1 MEPDST
7 TIQSAIMETP
17 AHSKTPPLWVAHLT
31 AISVHIIF
39 GIGNCI
45 GKEAL
50 KSMPPIIF
58 AFYRELFAGLI
69 LLVVCLISKKASV
82 HKEDLVRLFFVG
94 LCMFGNQVFF
104 LVGLYFAPAHIA
116 SIWQVTQPVITVI
129 VTLLLHTEV
138 RSWLKIVGIVLASC
152 GAAIVA
158 FFSTGGSEG
167 RSILIGSCF
176 FFINCVSN
184 SLFVVVS
191 KPLVKK
197 YPAMTITSLSYNVC
211 SVLVLLVGICMYW
224 NKPSAWAIPRGGIWC
239 LAYYVLIHS
248 VTAYFLMLW
257 SNKFIDASIISAY
270 STFQPVATTVLAI
283 LFLHE
288 RLVPGDWGAVLIL
301 PEKSRKRV

>member
-1 MEPDST
+1 M
-7 TIQSAIMETP
+7 
-17 AHSKTPPLWVAHLT
+17 
-31 AISVHIIF
+31 
-39 GIGNCI
+39 
-45 GKEAL
+45 
-50 KSMPPIIF
+50 
-58 AFYRELFAGLI
+58 R
-69 LLVVCLISKKASV
+69 
-82 HKEDLVRLFFVG
+82 KEDLVRLFFVG

-158 FFSTGGSEG
+158 FFSTGGSDG

-224 NKPSAWAIPRGGIWC
+224 SIYFSPRG
-239 LAYYVLIHS
+239 
-248 VTAYFLMLW
+248 
-257 SNKFIDASIISAY
+257 
-270 STFQPVATTVLAI
+270 P
-283 LFLHE
+283 
-288 RLVPGDWGAVLIL
+288 
-301 PEKSRKRV
+301 